1 MKRASLLISCLALAL
16 GAAATTP
23 TAGGAASDAPDP
35 AYATSRTTAHAPA
48 SYAQALQSWRTA
60 ADINTWTGQHFRYD
74 TPRAL
79 QLSESQ
85 RARTGTL
92 PIHEPASFY
101 AQPDGV
107 CVDLARFAVET
118 LRAIAPE
125 AKPRYLMIEFDP
137 VTLQGQT
144 LRRHWVA
151 LYEQDGQLYAFGDS
165 RRPGHIA
172 GPYANTAAFIA
183 DYARYRGRTI
193 VAHRELPTHERTQR
207 ARTAARTPTAVPTP

>member
-1 MKRASLLISCLALAL
+1 MQRVSLLLSCLSLAL
-16 GAAATTP
+16 SAAATTP
-23 TAGGAASDAPDP
+23 TSGGAASDAPDP
-35 AYATSRTTAHAPA
+35 AYAIPRTTGDAPA
-48 SYAQALQSWRTA
+48 SYAQALHSWRTP
-60 ADINTWTGQHFRYD
+60 ADINTWIGQHFRYD

-92 PIHEPASFY
+92 PIHEPAAFY
-101 AQPDGV
+101 ARPDGV
-107 CVDLARFAVET
+107 CVDLTRFAVET

-125 AKPRYLMIEFDP
+125 TRPRYLMIEFDP
-137 VTLQGQT
+137 ITLQGQT

-151 LYEQDGQLYAFGDS
+151 LFEQDDQLHAFGDS
-165 RRPGHIA
+165 RRPGHVA
-172 GPYANTAAFIA
+172 GPYADTAAFIA

-207 ARTAARTPTAVPTP
+207 ARTAARTPSPVPTP